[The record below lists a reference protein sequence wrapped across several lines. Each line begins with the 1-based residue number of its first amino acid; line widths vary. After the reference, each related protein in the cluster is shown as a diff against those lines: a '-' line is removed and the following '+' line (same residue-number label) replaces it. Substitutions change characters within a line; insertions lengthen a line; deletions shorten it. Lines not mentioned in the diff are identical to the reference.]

1 MVEIFLSFL
10 IFGAL
15 GVLLVIMNKIL
26 GPRSLNPIKETPFEC
41 GSPYLQD
48 EINPVSIKFVTVA
61 FLFLLFD
68 IEVVFFF
75 PWAIVFKKLGLKG
88 LLIMGSYLLVL
99 IFGFIYAWKKGAFEW
114 EK

>member
-1 MVEIFLSFL
+1 MIELFLVFL
-10 IFGAL
+10 VFGLL
-15 GVLLVIMNKIL
+15 GILLVSMNKFL
-26 GPRSLNPIKETPFEC
+26 GPKKSNPTKESPFEC

-48 EINPVSIKFVTVA
+48 GIKPFPVKYYLVA

-75 PWAIVFKKLGLKG
+75 PWALVFKEIGLTG
-88 LLIMGSYLLVL
+88 LIIMFAYMLVL
-99 IFGFIYAWKKGAFEW
+99 IVGFIYAWKKGAFEW